1 MKNVATQHQIS
12 SSSSKKTHQLVSLPP
27 ENILHVAS
35 YLSLSEVR
43 TLATSNHVFRS
54 TLMCSVGGYSDIWM
68 NVMRQH
74 FSNVLPF
81 NKVKFVDD
89 LHLPIPGLT
98 REEEDEY
105 GKKNTSMINI
115 PLISS
120 LLPSRYPQKIDPK
133 TTHPHTT
140 SFQSYDMMIDIDTNT
155 TVSSSQ
161 NKVATAS
168 STSSRHEVVVPVV
181 QFVGKAGTGNQCIRS
196 DQPFP
201 TYCKK
206 VKGSATIISSRTDKS
221 LGMVSNRRTSSSRR
235 VGHKTT
241 LNAPRRSTFVSVSKF
256 KGYLDKLL
264 RYGNGM
270 KNDNLRLRPFVVP
283 TVISANNT
291 QDEEEDGSTITTVDV
306 TPKLVAY
313 FEVTLIKQHDV
324 QQADDEKSSHL
335 TKQLNT
341 QKTKKKKKKIQSQL
355 VSSHELSQTNISIT
369 NV

>member
-1 MKNVATQHQIS
+1 MVLSAILSRESPHSNMKNVASQHQIS
-12 SSSSKKTHQLVSLPP
+12 SSLSKKAHHLVLVSLPP

-35 YLSLSEVR
+35 YLSISEVR

-54 TLMCSVGGYSDIWM
+54 TLMCSAGVNSDIWM
-68 NVMRQH
+68 KVMRQH

-98 REEEDEY
+98 REEDDEY
-105 GKKNTSMINI
+105 GKKNNSNNKVNL
-115 PLISS
+115 PLLAC
-120 LLPSRYPQKIDPK
+120 LLPKSYPQRIDPK

-155 TVSSSQ
+155 NTTILSSQ
-161 NKVATAS
+161 NKDATATAS

-201 TYCKK
+201 KYCKK
-206 VKGSATIISSRTDKS
+206 VKGSATISSRTDKT
-221 LGMVSNRRTSSSRR
+221 LGRVSNRRTSTSSSRST

-241 LNAPRRSTFVSVSKF
+241 LNARRSTLVSKF
-256 KGYLDKLL
+256 KGCLDKLL
-264 RYGNGM
+264 RYGM
-270 KNDNLRLRPFVVP
+270 KNDNLRPFVVP
-283 TVISANNT
+283 TIISTNNT
-291 QDEEEDGSTITTVDV
+291 QDEEEDGSTITAVDV

-324 QQADDEKSSHL
+324 QQADDENSAHL
-335 TKQLNT
+335 TK
-341 QKTKKKKKKIQSQL
+341 
-355 VSSHELSQTNISIT
+355 
-369 NV
+369 